1 MIFLGKA
8 WRLLVGIKDGLVLIA
23 MLLFFG
29 ALYTFLSGNPNAGA
43 MREGALLVS
52 LDGTIVEQPESTSP
66 QELLT
71 GSSAPARQ
79 HRLRD
84 VVHGLEYAAT
94 DKRVKVIALDLDSF
108 WGGGH
113 VALQRV
119 GEALDKVRKAG
130 KPIIA
135 YATGYSDD
143 SYQLAAHA
151 SEIWLDPMGMAFIAG
166 PGGAQPY
173 YKGLID
179 KLGVNV
185 HVYRVG
191 KFKSFVEPY
200 IRTEQSPEA
209 KQAGQELADA
219 IFSAW
224 KADVGAARPK
234 ARIDAYIADPA
245 AAIAGGS
252 MAQGARANGL
262 VDKLGDRLAWARR
275 IGEIAGTD
283 SDAPADTFR
292 ATEFADYI
300 EAHPAP
306 SHGEIG
312 IVTIAGDIVDGEAPA
327 GTAGGETISRLV
339 LDGLA
344 QGNLKALVVRID
356 SPGGSAIASEKMR
369 QAILEAKK
377 QGLPVVVSMGNVA
390 ASGGYWVST
399 VGDKV
404 FAEPATITGS
414 IGVFGIIPTFENTL
428 AKAGV
433 SADGVQ
439 TTPLS
444 GQPDILRGTNDVT
457 DRLMQGG
464 IDDIYARFTKLVASE
479 RKLPLARVQEI
490 AQGRV
495 WDGGTARQIGL
506 IDAFGSL
513 DDAIAEAA
521 RRAKLDPKS
530 ATPFYLE
537 HIPNWFELMAQGW
550 LSGDAPAHMAADPW
564 SMLIARQQATLATG
578 LADGLSVLS
587 GPAVQ
592 VRCLSCPAV
601 PRPEA
606 RDSLFK
612 SLINKVFS

>member
-1 MIFLGKA
+1 MTFLGKA
-8 WRLLVGIKDGLVLIA
+8 WRLLVGIKDALVLIA

-29 ALYTFLSGNPNAGA
+29 ALYTFLSGSPNAGA
-43 MREGALLVS
+43 VREGALLVT
-52 LDGTIVEQPESTSP
+52 LDGTLVEQPESTSP

-71 GSSAPARQ
+71 GVSAPARQ

-84 VVHGLEYAAT
+84 VVYGLEHAAT
-94 DKRVKVIALDLDSF
+94 DKRVKVVALDLDSF
-108 WGGGH
+108 WGGGQ

-119 GEALDKVRKAG
+119 GEALDKVRKSG
-130 KPIIA
+130 KPVIA

-151 SEIWLDPMGMAFIAG
+151 SEVWLDPMGMAFIAG
-166 PGGAQPY
+166 PGGSQPY
-173 YKGLID
+173 YKGLVD

-219 IFSAW
+219 IFAAW
-224 KADVGAARPK
+224 KADVKAARPK
-234 ARIDAYIADPA
+234 ANIASYVSDPA
-245 AAIAGGS
+245 AALATGN
-252 MAQGARANGL
+252 MAQAARVNGL
-262 VDKLGDRLAWARR
+262 VDKLGDRLAWSKH
-275 IGEIAGTD
+275 IGELAGTD
-283 SDAPADTFR
+283 GGAPADAFR
-292 ATEFADYI
+292 ATEFSDYI
-300 EAHPAP
+300 AAHPAP
-306 SHGEIG
+306 NHGEIG
-312 IVTIAGDIVDGEAPA
+312 VVTIAGNIVDGEAPA

-344 QGNLKALVVRID
+344 QGNLKALVVRVD

-390 ASGGYWVST
+390 ASGGYWVSMA
-399 VGDKV
+399 GDKV

-444 GQPDILRGTNDVT
+444 GQPDILKGTNAVT
-457 DRLMQGG
+457 DRLIQAG
-464 IDDIYARFTKLVASE
+464 IDDIYARFTTLVSSK

-495 WDGGTARQIGL
+495 WDGGSARQLGL
-506 IDAFGSL
+506 VDAFGSL

-521 RRAKLDPKS
+521 RRAKLDPES
-530 ATPFYLE
+530 AKPFYLE

-550 LSGDAPAHMAADPW
+550 FSGDAPARATDPY
-564 SMLIARQQATLATG
+564 SMLVARQQAALATG
-578 LADGLSVLS
+578 LFDGLSVLS